1 MLTDAQ
7 GLAVSTDNPATIA
20 AIDRFVH
27 AALAYGTDFMG
38 VVEALDDESDSVMAG
53 SLAAVLMM
61 FFEAGNSAD
70 LGLPYL
76 DAARK
81 GVDGA
86 TYRER
91 DFFAATEAWVA
102 GDIDTAL
109 ARLDGITDRHPRDVM
124 AMKLMQYH
132 HFNLGRP
139 DGMLAASA
147 KVLDANADNGFVLG
161 CHAFAL
167 EQMNRLDE
175 AEVFGRKATEIHRA
189 DPWAHHAVAH
199 VMETQGRLR
208 EGIDWMEGLADTWA
222 DCNSFMLGHNWWH
235 VALYYLDLED
245 HARVLDL
252 YDNRI
257 WGIDKTYSQDQAN
270 AVSLL
275 WRLELRGVDVGD
287 RWGDVADH
295 VAGRTSEHV
304 QPFLDLHYLFA
315 LARAGR
321 DAKAAEMLD
330 SIAAHVDAAPAA
342 ARTAWREVALPAARG
357 VAAFARG
364 DLESAYA
371 DLARAEPRLQEIGG
385 SHAQRDLFVQTW
397 LETLLR
403 TGCAAEALPILRQRA
418 EIRPS
423 APANRW
429 LERAI
434 HETGGTA

>member
-1 MLTDAQ
+1 MLADAQ

-38 VVEALDDESDSVMAG
+38 VVAALEDEPDNVMAG

-61 FFEAGNSAD
+61 FLEAGNSAE
-70 LGLPYL
+70 LARPYL

-81 GVDGA
+81 VVDGA
-86 TYRER
+86 TDRER
-91 DFFAATEAWVA
+91 DFFVATEAWVA

-109 ARLDGITDRHPRDVM
+109 ARLDGITDRYPCDVM

-147 KVLDANADNGFVLG
+147 KVLDANADHGFVLG

-167 EQMNRLDE
+167 EQVNRLDE
-175 AEVFGRKATEIHRA
+175 AEAFGRRATGINRA

-208 EGIDWMEGLADTWA
+208 EGIVWMEGLADTWA
-222 DCNSFMLGHNWWH
+222 GCNSFMLGHNWWH

-287 RWGDVADH
+287 RWRDVADH

-321 DAKAAEMLD
+321 DADAAGMLD
-330 SIAAHVDAAPAA
+330 SMAAHAETAPP
-342 ARTAWREVALPAARG
+342 AWREVALPAARG

-364 DLESAYA
+364 DVEGAYPG
-371 DLARAEPRLQEIGG
+371 LARARPRLQEIGG

-403 TGCAAEALPILRQRA
+403 AGRAAEALPILRQRA

-423 APANRW
+423 APASRW
-429 LERAI
+429 LERAV
-434 HETGGTA
+434 HDTGAPA